1 MLICRALLKYGY
13 SNFSLEILKYC
24 SRAKCIKWEQFFFDL
39 LKPEYNILKIA
50 GSSLGRNHS
59 EKSRG
64 KISASLLGIKKSEE
78 TRAKM
83 AASQMDN
90 SQIVEVTDLEL
101 NSKTSYPSFRA
112 AARALNCDES
122 SIRRYFKRNQ
132 IKPYKK
138 RYVFTKHS

>member
-1 MLICRALLKYGY
+1 
-13 SNFSLEILKYC
+13 
-24 SRAKCIKWEQFFFDL
+24 
-39 LKPEYNILKIA
+39 
-50 GSSLGRNHS
+50 
-59 EKSRG
+59 
-64 KISASLLGIKKSEE
+64 
-78 TRAKM
+78 M

-122 SIRRYFKRNQ
+122 SIRHYFKRNQ